1 MSTPR
6 RTAEIQVLDGG
17 RRVVERWLEGPP
29 CRLASVLVRERRA
42 ETGAGALR
50 VIGAGWIDD
59 AGGPHWGWPAEDD
72 RLVLR
77 PAPAFDWRACLLP
90 PALSLAL
97 CMRRRRTDL
106 GLHSV
111 VLGKGLLAEIATAV
125 AEAVGCRVTRK
136 EDEDGSTWS
145 APIVI
150 EASGRRPGLE
160 TALARCEDWGV
171 VYSLAGGLSSS
182 AVDYYTD
189 VHRRALTVCRVPEV
203 PVPAPGEGA
212 VLDGGVAVLVPALGR
227 RVLAA
232 PGTGETAVLQ
242 PGDRPAR
249 LVRDAS
255 GLCLI
260 TDAGGR

>member
-1 MSTPR
+1 M
-6 RTAEIQVLDGG
+6 A
-17 RRVVERWLEGPP
+17 VERWLEGPP
-29 CRLASVLVRERRA
+29 CRLTSVLFREKRA
-42 ETGAGALR
+42 ESGEGTFR

-59 AGGPHWGWPAEDD
+59 AGGPHWGWPARDAG
-72 RLVLR
+72 LGLR
-77 PAPAFDWRACLLP
+77 PAPGGDWRVCLLP

-106 GLHSV
+106 GLHAV
-111 VLGKGLLAEIATAV
+111 VLGKGLLAAIATAV
-125 AEAVGCRVTRK
+125 AEAVGCRVTRR
-136 EDEDGSTWS
+136 EDGDGSAWS

-150 EASGRRPGLE
+150 EASGARASLE
-160 TALARCEDWGV
+160 TALARCADWGV

-189 VHRRALTVCRVPEV
+189 VHRRALTVCRVPDV
-203 PVPAPGEGA
+203 PVPAPGEDG
-212 VLDGGVAVLVPALGR
+212 VVDGGVTVLAPGLARHVP
-227 RVLAA
+227 AA
-232 PGTGETAVLQ
+232 PGAGGTAVLQ

-255 GLCLI
+255 GLGLI